1 MLTIVQA
8 VSLKSSLREKIR
20 SYSKNSLLLTYLVV
34 VLAGD
39 VVDLEGVLWGVDG
52 WVYVVVVDLQ
62 QILKAGL
69 HLQLH
74 ICLGEVL
81 E

>member
-1 MLTIVQA
+1 MLTIVQV
-8 VSLKSSLREKIR
+8 VSLKSSLRERIR
-20 SYSKNSLLLTYLVV
+20 CYSKNSLLLTYLVV
-34 VLAGD
+34 GLAGD
-39 VVDLEGVLWGVDG
+39 VVDLEVVCGVWGVC
-52 WVYVVVVDLQ
+52 VVVVDLQ